1 LSAQACQKDNAL
13 HRCAICQVAHSKN
26 HPIKET
32 GIMARLKIGIVG
44 AGIGGLAAAN
54 ALHQAGHEVLVFE
67 QSRQF
72 LRVGADINLTPNAVR
87 ALDGLGPDIAAAVR
101 ASAARP
107 THRIS
112 RNWDTGEETSRLA
125 MGDEAER
132 KYGAPQ
138 LTIHRADLLAAL
150 ADAFPLAQVQLG
162 KRASRITQDAQ
173 GVSIAFNDGSEVKG
187 LDALV
192 GADGIHSVVRAALFG
207 AESPRFTGVVAF
219 RAVVPTERVRQVPDI
234 QAFTKWWGA
243 TPQSQ
248 IVTFPLNQGRDT
260 FIFATTAQESWHE
273 ESWTTPGSVQE
284 LRGFYADFHPDARAL
299 LDACDSVLKTALYE
313 RDPLPAWSQ
322 DRITLLGDACHPMMP
337 FMAQGAGMAIEDAVV
352 LARNLDAAPGPQQVP
367 AALARY
373 QAMRMQ
379 RTSEIQ
385 IGSRGNNWLRA
396 GGNADGV
403 YGYDAWA
410 VALQ

>member
-1 LSAQACQKDNAL
+1 MG
-13 HRCAICQVAHSKN
+13 V
-26 HPIKET
+26 
-32 GIMARLKIGIVG
+32 LKIGIVG

-54 ALHQAGHEVLVFE
+54 ALHQAGHDVVVFE

-87 ALDGLGPDIAAAVR
+87 ALDGLGAGIAQAVR

-112 RNWDTGEETSRLA
+112 RTWDTGEETSRLA

-150 ADAFPLAQVQLG
+150 ADAFPAERVRFG
-162 KRASRITQDAQ
+162 KRAQSIEARADGGVAIRFTDDSEATQL
-173 GVSIAFNDGSEVKG
+173 DG
-187 LDALV
+187 LI
-192 GADGIHSVVRAALFG
+192 GADGIHSVVRNTMFG

-219 RAVVPTERVRQVPDI
+219 RAVVPTERVKDVPNI

-243 TPQSQ
+243 TPESQ

-260 FIFATTAQESWHE
+260 FIFATTAQDSWHE
-273 ESWTTPGSVQE
+273 ESWTTPGSVDE

-313 RDPLPAWSQ
+313 RDPLTAWSLGHM
-322 DRITLLGDACHPMMP
+322 TLVGDACHPMMP
-337 FMAQGAGMAIEDAVV
+337 FMAQGAGMAIEDGVV
-352 LARNLDAAPGPQQVP
+352 LARNLAGVAAPAQVA
-367 AALARY
+367 AALRRY
-373 QAMRMQ
+373 ETMRMERASQ
-379 RTSEIQ
+379 IQ
-385 IGSRGNNWLRA
+385 VGSRGNNWLRA
-396 GGNADGV
+396 GGNADWV
-403 YGYDAWA
+403 YGYDAWS
-410 VALQ
+410 VPLPV

>member
-1 LSAQACQKDNAL
+1 MG
-13 HRCAICQVAHSKN
+13 V
-26 HPIKET
+26 
-32 GIMARLKIGIVG
+32 LKIGIVG

-54 ALHQAGHEVLVFE
+54 ALHQAGHDVVVFE

-87 ALDGLGPDIAAAVR
+87 ALDGLGADIAQAVR

-112 RNWDTGEETSRLA
+112 RTWDTGEETSRLA

-150 ADAFPLAQVQLG
+150 ADAFPAERVRFG
-162 KRASRITQDAQ
+162 KRAQSIEARADGGVAIRFTDDSEATQ
-173 GVSIAFNDGSEVKG
+173 
-187 LDALV
+187 LDVLI
-192 GADGIHSVVRAALFG
+192 GADGIHSVVRNAMFG
-207 AESPRFTGVVAF
+207 AESPWFTGVVAF
-219 RAVVPTERVRQVPDI
+219 RAVVPTERVKDVPNI

-243 TPQSQ
+243 TPESQ

-260 FIFATTAQESWHE
+260 FIFATTAQDSWHE
-273 ESWTTPGSVQE
+273 ESWTTPGSVDE

-313 RDPLPAWSQ
+313 RDPLTAWSLGPM
-322 DRITLLGDACHPMMP
+322 TLVGDACHPMMP
-337 FMAQGAGMAIEDAVV
+337 FMAQGAGMAIEDCVV
-352 LARNLDAAPGPQQVP
+352 LARNLAGVAAPAQVA
-367 AALARY
+367 AALHRY
-373 QAMRMQ
+373 ETMRMERASQ
-379 RTSEIQ
+379 IQ
-385 IGSRGNNWLRA
+385 VGSRGNNWLRS
-396 GGNADGV
+396 GGNADWV
-403 YGYDAWA
+403 YGYDAWS
-410 VALQ
+410 VPLPV

>member
-1 LSAQACQKDNAL
+1 MG
-13 HRCAICQVAHSKN
+13 V
-26 HPIKET
+26 
-32 GIMARLKIGIVG
+32 LKIGIVG

-54 ALHQAGHEVLVFE
+54 ALHQAGHDVVVFE

-87 ALDGLGPDIAAAVR
+87 ALDGLGAGIAQAVR

-112 RNWDTGEETSRLA
+112 RTWDTGEETSRLA

-150 ADAFPLAQVQLG
+150 ADAFSAERVRFG
-162 KRASRITQDAQ
+162 KRAQSIEARADGGVAIRFTDDSEATQ
-173 GVSIAFNDGSEVKG
+173 
-187 LDALV
+187 LDVLI
-192 GADGIHSVVRAALFG
+192 GADGIHSVVRNAMFG

-219 RAVVPTERVRQVPDI
+219 RAVVPTERVKDVPNI

-243 TPQSQ
+243 TPESQ

-260 FIFATTAQESWHE
+260 FIFATTAQDSWHE
-273 ESWTTPGSVQE
+273 ESWTTPGSVDE

-313 RDPLPAWSQ
+313 RDPLTAWSLGPM
-322 DRITLLGDACHPMMP
+322 TLVGDACHPMMP
-337 FMAQGAGMAIEDAVV
+337 FMAQGAGMAIEDGVV
-352 LARNLDAAPGPQQVP
+352 LARNLAGVAAPAQVA
-367 AALARY
+367 AALRRY
-373 QAMRMQ
+373 ETMRMERASQ
-379 RTSEIQ
+379 IQ
-385 IGSRGNNWLRA
+385 VGSRGNNWLRS
-396 GGNADGV
+396 GGNADWV
-403 YGYDAWA
+403 YGYDAWSEPLP
-410 VALQ
+410 V